1 MEQVLPDAQKRRAR
15 DIMTTDVV
23 TVQPDTRVSEVARLM
38 SEHAIS
44 GLPVVDEDDR
54 VLGVITEAD
63 MMVRNSRFKM
73 PTFIVFLDSFISLE
87 TPAHFRKRL
96 EHMLG
101 NTASEIMSKPAVT
114 IGPGA
119 TIEELSSLMIERKM
133 NPIPVVENDHLVG
146 IISRSDIIRLMAE
159 DFWQRKEE

>member
-1 MEQVLPDAQKRRAR
+1 MDQVLSDSQKRRAK

-23 TVQPDTRVSEVARLM
+23 TIQPDTRVSEVARLM

-44 GLPVVDEDDR
+44 GLPVIDENER

-63 MMVRNSRFKM
+63 MMLRNSRFKM
-73 PTFIVFLDSFISLE
+73 PNFIVFLDSFISLE
-87 TPAHFRKRL
+87 TPAHFRERL
-96 EHMLG
+96 ENMLG
-101 NTASEIMSKPAVT
+101 NTANEIMSKPAVT
-114 IGPGA
+114 IGPDA
-119 TIEELSSLMIERKM
+119 AIEELSSLMVERKM
-133 NPIPVVENDHLVG
+133 NPIPVVENNRLVG